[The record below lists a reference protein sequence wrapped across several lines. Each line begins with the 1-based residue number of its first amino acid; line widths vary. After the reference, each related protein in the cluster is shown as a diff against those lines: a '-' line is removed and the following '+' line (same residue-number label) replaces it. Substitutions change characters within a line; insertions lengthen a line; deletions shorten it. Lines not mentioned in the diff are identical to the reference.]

1 MDMNMQYDLLIRHCS
16 VLVEDRELRE
26 DLVVAIHGGK
36 IAAIEPAE
44 QGPALRGDAVFDA
57 GGKLLLPGFVDGH
70 THVCQQLLRGRT
82 TDEYPMIWT
91 RFLVPFESS
100 LRPEDVGVSTR
111 LACLE
116 MIKAGITA
124 FADAG
129 GVHMDQAAEAVAESG
144 MRAALCRSTMDMGAA
159 IPDSMKESA
168 ADHIRHTEDL
178 YRAYHGSA
186 DGRVSIWCGLRQVM
200 TCSPGLIRESAQMAR
215 DYRTGLHAHLCEHK
229 DEVSFCLQNYKKRP
243 AAFLDD
249 MGALGPNLLTAHN
262 VMLSEGDISLLAR
275 RGVKIIHCPQANLA
289 NHGFPKTPRILEAG
303 LSVGIGNDGA
313 SAVAL
318 DMFEQMRTLK
328 NGVLAYWG
336 LPVFD
341 PLVLPTQALLRM
353 AALGGAEALG
363 LGDRLGKI
371 APGRE
376 ADLILVNL
384 RQPHLYPSQNP
395 AHTLV
400 ACASGRDVTDVFIGG
415 KPVMRNREVL
425 TLDEEKIL
433 AEGAQNMRAIIR
445 RADI

>member
-1 MDMNMQYDLLIRHCS
+1 MSTTNYDLLIRRCAI
-16 VLVEDRELRE
+16 LDDDRGLRE
-26 DLVVAIHGGK
+26 DMVVAVQDGN
-36 IAAIEPAE
+36 IAAIETA
-44 QGPALRGDAVFDA
+44 GGGADWRGSAVFDA
-57 GGKLLLPGFVDGH
+57 AGKLLLPGFVDGH

-100 LRPEDVGVSTR
+100 LRPEDVAQSTR

-129 GVHMDQAAEAVAESG
+129 GVHMDQAAEVVAESG
-144 MRAALCRSTMDMGAA
+144 IRAALCRSTMDMGAA
-159 IPDSMKESA
+159 IPDSMKESP
-168 ADHIRHTEDL
+168 ADHIRHTEEL

-186 DGRVSIWCGLRQVM
+186 GGRVSIWFGLRQVM
-200 TCSPGLIRESAQMAR
+200 TCSPGLIRESAQRAR

-229 DEVSFCLQNYKKRP
+229 DEVSFCLQHYKKRP

-262 VMLSEGDISLLAR
+262 VTLSEGDISLLAR

-303 LSVGIGNDGA
+303 LSVGLGNDGA

-318 DMFEQMRTLK
+318 DMFEQMRVLK

-353 AALGGAEALG
+353 ATLGGAEALG
-363 LGDRLGKI
+363 LGDRLGSL
-371 APGRE
+371 APGRA
-376 ADLILVNL
+376 ADLILVDT

-400 ACASGRDVTDVFIGG
+400 ACASGRDVTDVFVGG
-415 KPVMRNREVL
+415 KQVMRDREVL

-433 AEGAQNMRAIIR
+433 ADSAQTMGALIR
-445 RADI
+445 RAGL

>member
-1 MDMNMQYDLLIRHCS
+1 MNNTCDLLIQNCG
-16 VLVEDRELRE
+16 LLGDDLKLRE
-26 DLVVAIHGGK
+26 NCVVAVAEGK
-36 IAAIEPAE
+36 IAAA
-44 QGPALRGDAVFDA
+44 GPAAGNTAWQGKTTFDA
-57 GGKLLLPGFVDGH
+57 AGKLLLPGFVDGH

-100 LRPEDVGVSTR
+100 LRPEDVTVSTR

-116 MIKAGITA
+116 MLKAGITT

-129 GVHMDQAAEAVAESG
+129 GVHMDRAAEAVAESG
-144 MRAALCRSTMDMGAA
+144 MRAALCRSTMDTGAA
-159 IPDSMKESA
+159 IPASMKESPE
-168 ADHIRHTEDL
+168 DHLRHTEEL

-186 DGRVSIWCGLRQVM
+186 GGRVAIWFGLRQVM
-200 TCSPGLIRESAQMAR
+200 TCSPRLIRESAEGAR
-215 DYRTGLHAHLCEHK
+215 QYRTGLHAHLCEHK
-229 DEVSFCLQNYKKRP
+229 DEVSFCLQHYQKRP

-262 VMLSEGDISLLAR
+262 VMLSEGDITLLAK
-275 RGVKIIHCPQANLA
+275 RGVKIIHCPQANFA
-289 NHGFPKTPRILEAG
+289 NHGFPKVPRILEAG

-313 SAVAL
+313 SSVAL
-318 DMFEQMRTLK
+318 DMFEQLRVLK
-328 NGVLAYWG
+328 NGTLAYWG

-341 PLVLPTQALLRM
+341 PLVLPTAALLRM
-353 AALGGAEALG
+353 ASPGGAEALG
-363 LGDRLGKI
+363 LGDRLGTI
-371 APGRE
+371 SPGRE
-376 ADLILVNL
+376 ADLILLDL

-395 AHTLV
+395 AHTLI

-415 KPVMRNREVL
+415 KPVMRDRRVL

-433 AEGAQNMRAIIR
+433 ADSARQMAAIVR